1 MKSIFT
7 SLVLILFG
15 LSAFGQTALI
25 SDDFESYDQ
34 GPISV
39 QNSAWTDITNATANV
54 TWMGGTF
61 AACTSSDNNQA
72 YLSFEGFGIPITS
85 EVGLNAVNGQ
95 VSVEVN
101 VSMYSGYKISFFG
114 DDIFYSDSYNDLS
127 GDYMMKYIINFETDS
142 VAKYVNGTLINTTPI
157 QANMN
162 SLLKI
167 RFSSTEGD
175 FKLACITVT
184 DITDLDGDGY
194 YANQDCDDN
203 NPNIN
208 PGETEI
214 TYNGLD
220 DDCNPVT
227 LDDDLDGDGYL
238 LVDDCNDNNPDINP
252 GRTEVAYNGLDDD
265 CNPATSD
272 DDLDGDGYLLAD
284 DCDDNNPDVNPGE
297 TEIVYNGLDDDCN
310 PATSDGD
317 FDHDGYDAPGD
328 CDDHNP
334 NVNPGALE
342 IPYNGLDDDCN
353 PTTLEDDLDHDGFP
367 IATDC
372 DDNNANVNPGAVEIP
387 YNGLDDDC
395 NPTTLEDDL
404 DHDGFPIA
412 TDCDDNNANVNPG
425 AIEIPYNGLDDDCNP
440 ATLENDL
447 DHDGFPV
454 PADCNDNNP
463 DINPNAIEIPD
474 NDIDENCDGE
484 LGTSGVTDINRPKI
498 FLAPNPANNF
508 IEVKNVHE
516 QSKYVIY
523 NILGRVMQSSTSEKI
538 DITNLSCGTYYVVCT
553 GIDQYIILKF
563 IKN

>member
-175 FKLACITVT
+175 FKLACNT
-184 DITDLDGDGY
+184 
-194 YANQDCDDN
+194 A
-203 NPNIN
+203 
-208 PGETEI
+208 
-214 TYNGLD
+214 
-220 DDCNPVT
+220 T

-238 LVDDCNDNNPDINP
+238 LADDCNDNNPDINP

-265 CNPATSD
+265 CNPATLDDDLDGDGYLLANDCNDNNPDINPGRTEVAYNGLDDDCNPATLD

-334 NVNPGALE
+334 NVNPGAL
-342 IPYNGLDDDCN
+342 
-353 PTTLEDDLDHDGFP
+353 
-367 IATDC
+367 
-372 DDNNANVNPGAVEIP
+372 EIP